1 MPCGN
6 HMRPHEQP
14 SLNVLADLQSLGWAG
29 QSWND
34 DGYLVLM
41 FYVVQMLLVNGECPA
56 SYVVQYLA
64 RTHS

>member
-1 MPCGN
+1 M
-6 HMRPHEQP
+6 
-14 SLNVLADLQSLGWAG
+14 LADLQSLGRAG

-34 DGYLVLM
+34 DGHLVLM
-41 FYVVQMLLVNGECPA
+41 FYVVQMLLVNGECPV